1 MKGSKYFLI
10 VLILASILMISP
22 PLVSGASRQSD
33 TATTPNGTEY
43 FLTVTGKNTTFA
55 NNSINS
61 FMVSVDVISFGEN
74 VSSWYDVRLGFRLR
88 NEALNWSYFMA
99 SDNTALVNPNQ
110 PWSDFIFNVYINSTF
125 PSQFNISLGVRFTEN
140 LPNNDY
146 KTSNWWNDIL
156 TINVSNSANPLDPPS
171 LRIPPN
177 VIVNETIIIIIANET
192 VFPPHLRISPEDK
205 LSDINTQYTVDWQ
218 LFGTHPYQ
226 FRVNV
231 TNNILGTIV
240 LDQGIWVD
248 GQIFGY
254 ISPPQ
259 AMNNGTFYY
268 TIEASDIYGNTFQ
281 DTIRVAV
288 LNITYYNLMYPG
300 ALEEII
306 EDLGGAAPV
315 PLPIMPTII
324 GIFLLAFVS
333 KKKTTIRSS

>member
-1 MKGSKYFLI
+1 M
-10 VLILASILMISP
+10 ASILAINI

-33 TATTPNGTEY
+33 TAITPNGTEY

-110 PWSDFIFNVYINSTF
+110 PWSDFVFDVYINSTF
-125 PSQFNISLGVRFTEN
+125 PSQFNLSLGVRFTEN

-156 TINVSNSANPLDPPS
+156 TIDVSNTANPLDPPT
-171 LRIPPN
+171 LRIPPS
-177 VIVNETIIIIIANET
+177 VIVNETIIIANET
-192 VFPPHLRISPEDK
+192 VFPPHLKISPEDK
-205 LSDINTQYTVDWQ
+205 LSDIDTLYTVDWQ
-218 LFGTHPYQ
+218 LFASHPYQ

-231 TNNILGTIV
+231 TNNILGDLV

-248 GQIFGY
+248 GQNFSY

-268 TIEASDIYGNTFQ
+268 TIEASDDYGNYFQ
-281 DTIRVAV
+281 DTIRVVV
-288 LNITYYNLMYPG
+288 LNVTKYNELYPG
-300 ALEEII
+300 LIDDLGA
-306 EDLGGAAPV
+306 DLGGADQLPV

-324 GIFLLAFVS
+324 GIFLLALAY